1 MRGDRNS
8 SIGNLCHRE
17 VKGGGGGKGRGGG
30 AEWPGGGGTLMMRIG
45 LTKNKSLAHLDS
57 EFTRV
62 SQHV

>member
-17 VKGGGGGKGRGGG
+17 VKGGGGGV
-30 AEWPGGGGTLMMRIG
+30 EWPGGGGTLMMRIG

>member
-17 VKGGGGGKGRGGG
+17 VKGGG